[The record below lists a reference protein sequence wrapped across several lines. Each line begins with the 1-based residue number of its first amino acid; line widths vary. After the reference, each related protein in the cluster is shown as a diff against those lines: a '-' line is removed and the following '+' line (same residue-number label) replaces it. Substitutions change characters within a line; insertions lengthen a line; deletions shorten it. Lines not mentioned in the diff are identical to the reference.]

1 MSGHRL
7 CLSVVLLVY
16 AVSADV
22 NPALRHQIQNYN
34 KIIVLRTASS
44 QFIYMPSLCF
54 VNQS

>member
-7 CLSVVLLVY
+7 CLSAALLVY

-22 NPALRHQIQNYN
+22 NPVLRLQIQNYN

-44 QFIYMPSLCF
+44 QFVYTPYVCF